1 VDDAIMLAG
10 GFIVMVV
17 MVLGPSFFEV

>member
-17 MVLGPSFFEV
+17 MVLGLSFIEV